1 MIRSRTFTATL
12 VAAGLALAGFA
23 LGQNA
28 DKNSAGPTKND
39 YRLRVV
45 QPAEGATITT
55 PSVQVVVDLRTIP
68 EVGAENRDVNSMP
81 RPRVDV
87 FLDNDNKGTLQ
98 EGQNVMTLDAVSAG
112 AHKLVILAKNQSGE
126 VIDRKEINF
135 TSQPGTNVA
144 QTNVETHRAPAST
157 GSQSSSSM
165 STSSSATTSADTQAS
180 APAPAPPARAE
191 VAPAPP
197 PPPAPRVQAQTAPPP
212 APSSMTRE
220 ETRSSSKLPATASSV
235 PLVGV
240 AGLGLL
246 VTGLALRRRV

>member
-1 MIRSRTFTATL
+1 MIRSRNLTATL

-55 PSVQVVVDLRTIP
+55 PSMQVVVDLRTIP
-68 EVGAENRDVNSMP
+68 EVGGEKRDVNSMP
-81 RPRVDV
+81 RPRVDI
-87 FLDNDNKGTLQ
+87 FLDNENKGTLQ
-98 EGQNVMTLDAVSAG
+98 EGQNVMTLDAVGAG
-112 AHKLVILAKNQSGE
+112 AHKLVVLAKNQSNE

-135 TSQPGTNVA
+135 TSEPGTSVA
-144 QTNVETHRAPAST
+144 TTSVETHRAPAATGTEST
-157 GSQSSSSM
+157 M
-165 STSSSATTSADTQAS
+165 STETQAS
-180 APAPAPPARAE
+180 APAPAPAPPARVEA
-191 VAPAPP
+191 APAPP

-212 APSSMTRE
+212 APSSSMTRE
-220 ETRSSSKLPATASSV
+220 ETHTSRNLPSTASSV